1 MIHSRAGDEKNAL
14 EQVGTRWYAFE
25 TTKAAAELGVDPG
38 RGLSAG
44 DVRERAAEYG
54 PNALVAAPRRARIL
68 VFLDQFRSL
77 LAYVLIGAALLAAVV
92 GDVKDPIVISAV
104 LFINAVIGFV
114 QVNRAERSMD
124 ALKRMLIARSR
135 VRRDGHVVEIDSRAL
150 VPGDVVLLEAGDRVP
165 ADGRLIITAS
175 LAVDESVLT
184 GESVPVDK
192 ISEPLGDEELPVAE
206 HVNLAFMNTTVAR
219 GSAELL
225 VIRTGM
231 LTEIGRIAGMLA
243 SAVRAAT
250 PLQRQLDSLGRRI
263 AALAGVASL
272 AVFALALRDGEE
284 FSDAALTAVALAV
297 ASIPE
302 GLPAVV
308 AVTLAVGARRM
319 ARRNAIVKRLASVET
334 LGATSVICSDKTGTL
349 TLNQM
354 TARALWRGVLF
365 DIEGHGYEPTGRITA
380 AEGGD
385 VPELRPALLPAVLCN
400 NSVLAADGAIVGDP
414 TEAALVVLAAKGG
427 VDADTERRRCPRIAE
442 IPFDSAH
449 KFMATFHRHPDDPG
463 RILVCV
469 KGAPEVLIDRCD
481 RLADSIDDE
490 QPIDD
495 ARRRE
500 LEGDIEALAA
510 RGLRVLAI
518 ASRTIDDTGTVE
530 EALEHELFGL
540 VHGLRLEALVGILDP
555 ARPEAAE
562 AIARCRDAG
571 IQVKMIT
578 GDHAATARSIAA
590 DLGIP
595 GRVITGRELDEL
607 DVEALSDEIDGL
619 GVFARVAPEHK
630 VRIVEALQR
639 RQNIVAMTGDGVNDA
654 AALKTADIGVA
665 MGVAG
670 TEVAR
675 EAGEMVLADDNFA
688 TIVVAIEIGRTI
700 YDNILKFVR
709 FQLSTNIGAILTIL
723 GALLVGLPT
732 PFTPIQMLWVNLI
745 MDGPPAIALGLDP
758 SAPGVLNRPPRRMSV
773 PILTRSRLSRLALL
787 GVVMATGTLLVFA
800 GARRGNLGS
809 EVAGTMAFTT
819 FVAFQ
824 LFNALNARSEHASVF
839 RRHTLTNGRLWGA
852 LGAVAVLQ
860 IAAVHLSAFGTILDT
875 VPLNATE
882 WAVCAAV
889 AATIL
894 IADELRKAAT
904 RARER
909 RASRTSRH
917 GRVSPRP
924 RRLPC

>member
-1 MIHSRAGDEKNAL
+1 MTTERDADADVIGKRAAGRDDDAR
-14 EQVGTRWYAFE
+14 TRWYAVDGGE
-25 TTKAAAELGVDPG
+25 AVARLGVDPG
-38 RGLSAG
+38 RGLSA
-44 DVRERAAEYG
+44 DAVEERAAEFG
-54 PNALVAAPRRARIL
+54 PNALEETARRARLL

-77 LAYVLIGAALLAAVV
+77 LSYVLMAAAVLAAVV

-104 LFINAVIGFV
+104 LVINAVIGFV

-124 ALKRMLIARSR
+124 ALKRLLIARSR
-135 VRRDGHVVEIDSRAL
+135 VRRDGHVVEIDARDL

-192 ISEPLGDEELPVAE
+192 ISEPLDDKELPVAE
-206 HVNLAFMNTTVAR
+206 HVNLAFMNTTITR

-231 LTEIGRIAGMLA
+231 RTEIGRIAGMLA
-243 SAVRAAT
+243 SAVRTAT

-263 AALAGVASL
+263 AALAGVASF
-272 AVFALALRDGEE
+272 AVFALALRDSNA

-349 TLNQM
+349 TFNQM
-354 TARALWRGVLF
+354 TVRALWRGRLF
-365 DIEGHGYEPTGRITA
+365 QVEGHGYEPVGTVTA

-385 VPELRPALLPAVLCN
+385 VPDLRPALVTAVLCN
-400 NSVLAADGAIVGDP
+400 NSALADDGGIVGDP
-414 TEAALVVLAAKGG
+414 TEAALVVLAAKADI
-427 VDADTERRRCPRIAE
+427 DAEVERGRCPRIAE
-442 IPFDSAH
+442 IPFDSAY
-449 KFMATFHRHPDDPG
+449 KFMATFHRHPDHPG
-463 RILVCV
+463 HLLVCV
-469 KGAPEVLIDRCD
+469 KGAPEVLLDRCG
-481 RLADSIDDE
+481 RFADSVDGE

-500 LEGDIEALAA
+500 LERDIEVLAA

-518 ASRTIDDTGTVE
+518 ASRTVDDTDTIE
-530 EALEHELFGL
+530 LALEHERFGL
-540 VHGLRLEALVGILDP
+540 VHDLRLEALVGILDP

-562 AIARCRDAG
+562 AFARCRGAG

-590 DLGIP
+590 ELGIP

-607 DVEALSDEIDGL
+607 GVDALGDEIDGL

-670 TEVAR
+670 TEVTK

-723 GALLVGLPT
+723 GALLVGLPA

-758 SAPGVLNRPPRRMSV
+758 PAPGVLSRPPRRMSEH
-773 PILTRSRLSRLALL
+773 ILTRPRLARLALL

-800 GARRGNLGS
+800 GARRGHLGS

-819 FVAFQ
+819 FVLFQ

-839 RRHTLTNGRLWGA
+839 RRHTLTNGRLWSA
-852 LGAVAVLQ
+852 LAAVAVLQ
-860 IAAVHLSAFGTILDT
+860 IAAVHLSVFGTIFDT
-875 VPLNATE
+875 VPLNANE
-882 WAVCAAV
+882 WVVCAAI

-894 IADELRKAAT
+894 IVDELRKAAT
-904 RARER
+904 RAHSR
-909 RASRTSRH
+909 RASRAR
-917 GRVSPRP
+917 
-924 RRLPC
+924 

>member
-1 MIHSRAGDEKNAL
+1 MTTERDADVIGTRA
-14 EQVGTRWYAFE
+14 VGRDDDAQTRWYAVDGGE
-25 TTKAAAELGVDPG
+25 AAARLGVDPG
-38 RGLSAG
+38 RGLSA
-44 DVRERAAEYG
+44 DAVEERAAEFG
-54 PNALVAAPRRARIL
+54 PNALEEAARRVRLL

-77 LAYVLIGAALLAAVV
+77 LSYVLMAAAVLAALV

-104 LFINAVIGFV
+104 LVINAVIGFV

-124 ALKRMLIARSR
+124 ALKRLLIARSR
-135 VRRDGHVVEIDSRAL
+135 VRRDGHVLEIDARDL

-206 HVNLAFMNTTVAR
+206 HVNFAFMNTTITR

-231 LTEIGRIAGMLA
+231 RTEIGRIAGMLA

-263 AALAGVASL
+263 AALAGVASF
-272 AVFALALRDGEE
+272 AVFALALRGSG

-349 TLNQM
+349 TFNQM
-354 TARALWRGVLF
+354 TVRALWRGRLF
-365 DIEGHGYEPTGRITA
+365 QVEGHGYEPVGTVTA

-385 VPELRPALLPAVLCN
+385 VPDLRPALVTAVLCN
-400 NSVLAADGAIVGDP
+400 NSALADDDGIVGDP
-414 TEAALVVLAAKGG
+414 TEAALVVLAAKADI
-427 VDADTERRRCPRIAE
+427 DAEVERGRCPRIAE
-442 IPFDSAH
+442 IPFDSAY
-449 KFMATFHRHPDDPG
+449 KFMATFHRHPDHPG
-463 RILVCV
+463 HLLVCV
-469 KGAPEVLIDRCD
+469 KGAPEVLLDRCGWF
-481 RLADSIDDE
+481 ADSVDGE
-490 QPIDD
+490 QPLDD

-500 LEGDIEALAA
+500 LERDIEALAA

-518 ASRTIDDTGTVE
+518 ASRTVDDADTMELT
-530 EALEHELFGL
+530 LEHERFGL
-540 VHGLRLEALVGILDP
+540 VHDLRLEALVGILDP

-562 AIARCRDAG
+562 AIARCRGAG

-590 DLGIP
+590 ELGIP

-607 DVEALSDEIDGL
+607 GVDALSDEIDGL
-619 GVFARVAPEHK
+619 GVFARVTPEHK

-670 TEVAR
+670 TEVTK

-723 GALLVGLPT
+723 GALLVGLPA

-758 SAPGVLNRPPRRMSV
+758 PAPGVLSRPPRRMSEH
-773 PILTRSRLSRLALL
+773 ILTRSRLVRLTFL
-787 GVVMATGTLLVFA
+787 GVVMAAGTLLVFA
-800 GARRGNLGS
+800 GARRSDLGS

-819 FVAFQ
+819 FVLFQ

-839 RRHTLTNGRLWGA
+839 RRHTLTNGRLWSA
-852 LGAVAVLQ
+852 LAAVAVLQ
-860 IAAVHLSAFGTILDT
+860 IAVVHLSVFGTVVDT

-882 WAVCAAV
+882 WAVCGAV

-894 IADELRKAAT
+894 IVDELRKVVT
-904 RARER
+904 RALDRGASRER
-909 RASRTSRH
+909 
-917 GRVSPRP
+917 
-924 RRLPC
+924 

>member
-1 MIHSRAGDEKNAL
+1 MTTERDASVLGTQAAGRGD
-14 EQVGTRWYAFE
+14 VPRTRWYAVDGGQ
-25 TTKAAAELGVDPG
+25 ALARLGVDPG
-38 RGLSAG
+38 RGLSA
-44 DVRERAAEYG
+44 DAVEERAAEYG
-54 PNALVAAPRRARIL
+54 PNALEETARRARLL

-77 LAYVLIGAALLAAVV
+77 LSYVLIAAAVLAAVV

-104 LFINAVIGFV
+104 LVINAVIGFV

-124 ALKRMLIARSR
+124 ALKRLLIARSR
-135 VRRDGHVVEIDSRAL
+135 VRRDGHMVEIDARDL

-206 HVNLAFMNTTVAR
+206 HVNLAFMNTTITR

-225 VIRTGM
+225 VVRTGM
-231 LTEIGRIAGMLA
+231 RTEIGRIAGMLA

-263 AALAGVASL
+263 AALAGVASV
-272 AVFALALRDGEE
+272 AVFALALRDGSG

-349 TLNQM
+349 TFNQM
-354 TARALWRGVLF
+354 TVRALWRGRLF
-365 DIEGHGYEPTGRITA
+365 QVEGHGYEPVGTVTA

-385 VPELRPALLPAVLCN
+385 VPDLRPALVAAVLCN
-400 NSVLAADGAIVGDP
+400 NSVLADDGGIVGDP
-414 TEAALVVLAAKGG
+414 TEAALVVLAAK
-427 VDADTERRRCPRIAE
+427 VDIDAEIERGRCPRIAE
-442 IPFDSAH
+442 IPFGSAY
-449 KFMATFHRHPDDPG
+449 KFMATFHRHLDHPG
-463 RILVCV
+463 RLLVCV
-469 KGAPEVLIDRCD
+469 KGAPEVLLDRCG
-481 RLADSIDDE
+481 RFADSVDGE

-495 ARRRE
+495 AGHRE
-500 LEGDIEALAA
+500 LERDIEALAA

-518 ASRTIDDTGTVE
+518 ASRTVDDTDTME
-530 EALEHELFGL
+530 LALEHERFGL
-540 VHGLRLEALVGILDP
+540 VRDLRLEALVGILDP

-562 AIARCRDAG
+562 AIARCRGAG

-590 DLGIP
+590 ELGIP

-607 DVEALSDEIDGL
+607 SVDALGDEIDGL
-619 GVFARVAPEHK
+619 GVFARVGPEHK
-630 VRIVEALQR
+630 VRIVEALQQ

-670 TEVAR
+670 TEVTK

-773 PILTRSRLSRLALL
+773 PILTRSRLSSLALL
-787 GVVMATGTLLVFA
+787 GVVMATGTLFVFA
-800 GARRGNLGS
+800 GARRGDLGS

-819 FVAFQ
+819 FVLFQ

-839 RRHTLTNGRLWGA
+839 RRHTLTNGRLWSA
-852 LGAVAVLQ
+852 LAAVAVLQ
-860 IAAVHLSAFGTILDT
+860 IAVVHLSVFGSVIDT

-882 WAVCAAV
+882 WAVCGAV

-894 IADELRKAAT
+894 IVDELRKAAT
-904 RARER
+904 RAHAR
-909 RASRTSRH
+909 RASRER
-917 GRVSPRP
+917 
-924 RRLPC
+924 